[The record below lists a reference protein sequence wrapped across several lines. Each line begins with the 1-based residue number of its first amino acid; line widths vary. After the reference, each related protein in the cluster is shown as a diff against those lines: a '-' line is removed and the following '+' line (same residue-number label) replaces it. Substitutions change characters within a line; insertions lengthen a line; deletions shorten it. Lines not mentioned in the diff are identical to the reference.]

1 MNTAYRVWDGEQMHY
16 WDDEGMDLIITAVGW
31 RLYRHTD
38 SSLHLIRIADST
50 QKNAALMWNTGL
62 KNKNGKMI
70 YDNDFI
76 LDHNTDTKFVVKYD
90 NKQAGFYLDI
100 GLGNGSGAFMAGDL
114 EIIGDVY
121 RNTELLEDAENV

>member
-1 MNTAYRVWDGEQMHY
+1 
-16 WDDEGMDLIITAVGW
+16 
-31 RLYRHTD
+31 
-38 SSLHLIRIADST
+38 
-50 QKNAALMWNTGL
+50 MWNTGL
-62 KNKNGKMI
+62 KDKNGKMI